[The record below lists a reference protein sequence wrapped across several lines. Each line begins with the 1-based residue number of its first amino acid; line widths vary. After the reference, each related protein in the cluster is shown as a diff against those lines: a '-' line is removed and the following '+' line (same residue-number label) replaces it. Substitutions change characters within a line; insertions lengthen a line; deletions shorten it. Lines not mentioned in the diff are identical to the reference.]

1 MVEELPL
8 KPHDHFIDGESI
20 SKNISIFSCPLR
32 FKRLDNVKNCN
43 NLKILV

>member
-1 MVEELPL
+1 MVEEFPL

-20 SKNISIFSCPLR
+20 SKNFSCPLR
-32 FKRLDNVKNCN
+32 FKKLDNVKNCN

>member
-20 SKNISIFSCPLR
+20 SKNISILFLAPYA
-32 FKRLDNVKNCN
+32 
-43 NLKILV
+43 LKD